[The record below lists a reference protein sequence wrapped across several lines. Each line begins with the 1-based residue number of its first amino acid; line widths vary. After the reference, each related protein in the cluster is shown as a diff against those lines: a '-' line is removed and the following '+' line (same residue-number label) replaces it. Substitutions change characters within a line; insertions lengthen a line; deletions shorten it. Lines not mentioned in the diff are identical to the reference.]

1 MPERALN
8 NNIEYIPLS
17 KDSKEKEKELIFEKL
32 EKKIAII
39 KHIKQ
44 LIDQTNAA
52 EEISDVNKR
61 FDEYFEEV
69 FSQYPE
75 AREKKEKIDILWE
88 KAHTI
93 HERLEVFS
101 GKEENF
107 SKEEEAE
114 IENLK
119 KAQDKLFAEMD
130 VLKVDEEVCFLASL
144 QNGMACLEEKF
155 SSLREMEE
163 SDALLMAELE
173 KALFFSID
181 DDEVGSRLD
190 PRSIKH
196 MAIDEFDVKVVF
208 DKMYFTKQLAQKD
221 KYVVGLHYAGTPFI
235 AIRENANNIPLTVEH
250 EKIHNILDGFFP
262 KNNYDP
268 SHLLKMYLENSSSA
282 EEHSKQTIEQAIE
295 KEKISTITPQALIDN
310 LHEEMIADIDRVE
323 AHLLN
328 DGIVEFSTAEVEV
341 DDMKKL
347 LIAIERNSDDEDVKK
362 HCLFLKEGIE
372 KAFRRAARL
381 MREALFIS
389 QNLGNEVE
397 VHALLVLLKPSKWRH
412 IKSYLASRHNTSV
425 HEFSFKLKELQ
436 EKFNKNR
443 VTKK

>member
-1 MPERALN
+1 MQERALN

-17 KDSKEKEKELIFEKL
+17 KGKKMERELIFEKL
-32 EKKIAII
+32 EKRIAII
-39 KHIKQ
+39 KRIKE
-44 LIDQTNAA
+44 LIEKTSQE
-52 EEISDVNKR
+52 EEIADVNTR
-61 FDEYFEEV
+61 FDEYLEEV
-69 FSQYPE
+69 FSQYSE

-101 GKEENF
+101 EKEVNF

-114 IENLK
+114 IEYLK
-119 KAQDKLFAEMD
+119 KAQDKFFDEMD
-130 VLKVDEEVCFLASL
+130 IFKEDEEVFFLASL
-144 QNGMACLEEKF
+144 QNGIAHLEEKF
-155 SSLREMEE
+155 SSLREMEK

-173 KALFFSID
+173 KALFSIN
-181 DDEVGSRLD
+181 DDEIGSRLD
-190 PRSIKH
+190 QRMIKH
-196 MAIDEFDVKVVF
+196 MVIDKFDIIAVF
-208 DKMYFTKQLAQKD
+208 DKKYFTEQLAQKD
-221 KYVVGLHYAGTPFI
+221 KYVVGCHYGGTPFI
-235 AIRENANNIPLTVEH
+235 VIRENANTPLVAEH

-262 KNNYDP
+262 KNYDP
-268 SHLLKMYLENSSSA
+268 SHLLKMYLENYSSL

-328 DGIVEFSTAEVEV
+328 DGIVEFSTAEIEV

-381 MREALFIS
+381 MREALLIS

-412 IKSYLASRHNTSV
+412 IKSYFASRHETSP
-425 HEFSFKLKELQ
+425 HEFSL
-436 EKFNKNR
+436 
-443 VTKK
+443 